1 MPLGQQPWHQAPR
14 YSRAEFHAVKG
25 RLTMR
30 HILLMLRLSAGGTSV
45 REIAAMLGIAR
56 STVQDCI
63 LS

>member
-1 MPLGQQPWHQAPR
+1 
-14 YSRAEFHAVKG
+14 
-25 RLTMR
+25 
-30 HILLMLRLSAGGTSV
+30 MLRLSAGGTSV